1 MGHNIAGKESSSMTG
16 EYSGGSRSHRKV
28 VYAEN
33 DRLFQEA
40 ISEILG
46 AKGFEVYLA
55 EDGMEA
61 LLTIKKVK
69 PDFVILD
76 IVMPKLDGSRVC
88 WLMRQDPALRD
99 TPVIAFSGL
108 SASDFRQFPE
118 LSADAYVAKGPLATA
133 VNNVLKAITYLD
145 EKGRLDGMFEGGLF
159 GYDGVFQRQ
168 MVKEMLQEKK
178 HQTNILRSLG
188 AGVLEMD
195 VEGRILMANAGAC
208 AILGHLE
215 SQLIGK
221 RLAGFCHKS
230 DQAHLEDVLVDLSKT
245 KEPEEVAMVVDVAG
259 HKHSL
264 RLSSIV
270 DEDQCTGVLAIFE
283 RGPRKSSPE
292 PA

>member
-1 MGHNIAGKESSSMTG
+1 MADERTQAAGP
-16 EYSGGSRSHRKV
+16 RRKV

-46 AKGFEVYLA
+46 AKGFEVTLA

-61 LLTIKKVK
+61 LLAIKKLR

-88 WLMRQDPALRD
+88 WLMRQDPALRN

-133 VNNVLKAITYLD
+133 VNNVLKAITYLE

-168 MVKEMLQEKK
+168 MVKEMLQEKR

-208 AILGHLE
+208 EILGHLE

-221 RLAGFCHKS
+221 RLASFCHKS
-230 DQAHLEDVLVDLSKT
+230 DQAHLEDLQVDLSKT
-245 KEPEEVAMVVDVAG
+245 KEPEEFAMVVDVG
-259 HKHSL
+259 GNKRSL
-264 RLSSIV
+264 RLSSVI
-270 DEDQCTGVLAIFE
+270 DEDQCTGILAIFE

-292 PA
+292 SV